1 MDFVA
6 SGQQA
11 AGSPRIEGKPGLTR
25 KALLLGTSLFVY
37 AIAPSPAFAFA
48 GEQCG
53 PAPAGPGT
61 VHCTPAGN
69 PYPTGID
76 YGPTPDDL
84 TIVLDPGVVTVQ
96 GVQLTSTAPDA
107 DLRVEGPVYTS
118 IYATLP
124 GVEGVLVTSPNGS
137 AYVNVDHAT
146 TLGDNAIGI
155 SAAAQKF
162 TTVIADTVLT
172 SGKSSDGINA
182 STSPTTYAGG
192 PVSVTV
198 ADLTTIGDYSR
209 GIVATG
215 NSSSGHA
222 GGDVTVDAGNV
233 STYGLLATG
242 IVATSGT
249 DSSGYSGNVTISADR
264 IFTAG
269 DHSWGIDARAGSG
282 TLTINSGDITTHG
295 YQGVGISAYTRSGP
309 ILITSTGTVTT
320 TQGESTGISASS
332 RGGPIEVTSAN
343 VVTSG
348 SYGDGIQS
356 TLNGDFGVSVIHSGS
371 VATSG
376 DHSRGIDTEAR
387 NAGSLTVYS

>member
-1 MDFVA
+1 MDFVD
-6 SGQQA
+6 SGRQA
-11 AGSPRIEGKPGLTR
+11 AGSARIGGKPGLTR

-84 TIVLDPGVVTVQ
+84 TLVLDPGVVTVQ

-172 SGKSSDGINA
+172 SGQSSDGIAA
-182 STSPTTYAGG
+182 STSPTASYAGG

-198 ADLTTIGDYSR
+198 GDLTTIGDYST
-209 GIVATG
+209 GIVAAG
-215 NSSSGHA
+215 NSNPIFSGA
-222 GGDVTVDAGNV
+222 DVIVDAGHV
-233 STYGLLATG
+233 STYGYEAAG
-242 IVATSGT
+242 IVASSGSDSYGTSGNAT
-249 DSSGYSGNVTISADR
+249 VTADR
-264 IFTAG
+264 VFTAG
-269 DHSWGIDARAGSG
+269 DRSDGISAATGSG
-282 TLTINSGDITTHG
+282 TATVNSGDVITHG
-295 YQGVGISAYTRSGP
+295 SARPGLVGQAPR
-309 ILITSTGTVTT
+309 GTVALPR
-320 TQGESTGISASS
+320 TG
-332 RGGPIEVTSAN
+332 PV
-343 VVTSG
+343 
-348 SYGDGIQS
+348 
-356 TLNGDFGVSVIHSGS
+356 
-371 VATSG
+371 
-376 DHSRGIDTEAR
+376 
-387 NAGSLTVYS
+387 